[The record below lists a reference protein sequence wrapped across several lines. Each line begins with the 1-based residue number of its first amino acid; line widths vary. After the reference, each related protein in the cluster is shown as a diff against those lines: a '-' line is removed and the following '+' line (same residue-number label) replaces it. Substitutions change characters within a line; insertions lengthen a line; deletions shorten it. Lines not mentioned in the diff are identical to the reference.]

1 MHTITFSAIGTVD
14 INIQAIEPFTATSP
28 SKSMAAFSTA
38 LFEDL
43 CIEDDAENH
52 TPQATQRLN
61 SNALGCEDPGLTPVA
76 ANSIASTT
84 IMRYPMSRP
93 RTAGERSFHG

>member
-28 SKSMAAFSTA
+28 FKNMAAFSTA
-38 LFEDL
+38 LEDF
-43 CIEDDAENH
+43 CIEDDAENQ
-52 TPQATQRLN
+52 TPKATQRLN
-61 SNALGCEDPGLTPVA
+61 SNALGCEDPGLTPDA
-76 ANSIASTT
+76 ANSSASTT

-93 RTAGERSFHG
+93 RTVGERSFHG